1 MWWIVSLVNRPR
13 DVRILWY
20 LLELWELS
28 SLISSIS
35 NTWNYIATILEGKFL
50 KSWVC
55 KRI

>member
-1 MWWIVSLVNRPR
+1 MQ
-13 DVRILWY
+13 Y

-35 NTWNYIATILEGKFL
+35 NTWNYIATILEGKLL

-55 KRI
+55 